1 MSGPAWVKNMTRSG
15 RPVDHLALQEPGLRM
30 ANRLLPGITNG
41 TVRARNYTIAAWI
54 TTQANSPDK
63 IRLLETAVI
72 HAASRHSHV
81 DPELAS
87 GVIGINTGKKT
98 DAATIDLGK
107 HPNVSVLGAPFYGPS
122 AYRLGVIGKRPAG
135 AYGPSDDPLGRELGQ
150 LAPLSDQAA
159 SVIAGSTVDEAD
171 LGEFET
177 LCPCRLPDGRE
188 QELLIDILFRFT
200 QRSGHRLEEDV
211 DAPRRNSL
219 GLILQQVEAGL
230 WTRDLILENLIAW
243 KRGLAHA
250 VTPTSHFERSASGF
264 AILGIRSIFKRAL
277 ETLWCGVMHDAYE
290 MNDGLID
297 VGGLVNRILESDSE
311 LKAQVNASG
320 NLATLLDGFS
330 QTRLLESELSGIRS
344 RDLRTRARR
353 LELCAIAYK
362 QLLTI
367 LATLIDLVPREK
379 EWSLFITDGGIDRV
393 SLSELHRF
401 SSRHTS
407 AAKWMTE
414 VVERYTLR
422 QHLRTAAG
430 KWQREGADGA
440 FLTPEA
446 HSLRVL
452 ESGLLVTPAGNP
464 AKISS
469 ALGLMFDLRL
479 WRVTGGKGRLSG
491 VGSTVL
497 KRVESELRA

>member
-1 MSGPAWVKNMTRSG
+1 MSGPAWVKSMTRSG

-54 TTQANSPDK
+54 TTQATTPEK
-63 IRLLETAVI
+63 IRSLETAVI

-122 AYRLGVIGKRPAG
+122 AYRLGVVGKRPTG

-150 LAPLSDQAA
+150 LGPLSDQAA
-159 SVIAGSTVDEAD
+159 HAIAGRTVDAAD
-171 LGEFET
+171 LGELEA
-177 LCPCRLPDGRE
+177 LCPCQLPAGRE

-200 QRSGHRLEEDV
+200 RRSGHRLEEDV

-230 WTRDLILENLIAW
+230 WTPDLILENLVAW
-243 KRGLAHA
+243 KRGLPHTAA
-250 VTPTSHFERSASGF
+250 PSDHFKRSASGF

-277 ETLWCGVMHDAYE
+277 ETLWCGVMHDAHE
-290 MNDGLID
+290 QNDGLID
-297 VGGLVNRILESDSE
+297 VDGFVSRILESDPEFKSKME
-311 LKAQVNASG
+311 SASS
-320 NLATLLDGFS
+320 LVTLIESFS
-330 QTRLLESELSGIRS
+330 QVQLIESELSGIRT
-344 RDLRTRARR
+344 RDLRKRKRR
-353 LELCAIAYK
+353 LELCGLAYK

-367 LATLIDLVPREK
+367 LATLGDLIPREK
-379 EWSLFITDGGIDRV
+379 DWSLFITDGGIDRV
-393 SLSELHRF
+393 SLSEFHRF
-401 SSRHTS
+401 SALHTS
-407 AAKWMTE
+407 VRNWME
-414 VVERYTLR
+414 EAVGRYAIR

-440 FLTPEA
+440 FLTPES
-446 HSLRVL
+446 HSLQVL
-452 ESGLLVTPAGNP
+452 ESGLSIAPAGNP
-464 AKISS
+464 TKISS
-469 ALGLMFDLRL
+469 ALSLMSDLSLWSLVQSKSALNKTGLE
-479 WRVTGGKGRLSG
+479 
-491 VGSTVL
+491 VL
-497 KRVESELRA
+497 EKIYKLTFK